1 MVITIKFIVRIIRR
15 IIFSFMLLFGLNVMI
30 KSMGIIIPINI
41 INVIFISILGVPGLV
56 VLLII
61 KLFII

>member
-15 IIFSFMLLFGLNVMI
+15 IVFSFMLLFGLNVMI